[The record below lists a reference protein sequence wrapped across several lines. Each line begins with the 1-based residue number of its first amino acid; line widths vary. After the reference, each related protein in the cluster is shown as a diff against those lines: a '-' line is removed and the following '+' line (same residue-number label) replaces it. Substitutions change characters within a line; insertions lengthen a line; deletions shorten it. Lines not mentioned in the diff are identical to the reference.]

1 MKQTLKQI
9 IPPPLW
15 QFTRDAYDSF
25 RRLPDL
31 PAAYFHP
38 WRRESIRRLAALK
51 DVHKGKRAFII
62 GNGPSL
68 KGTDT
73 SKLKNE
79 ITFGMNRIYLA
90 FPEWGF
96 TTSYLCV
103 TNDLVVEQ
111 FVDDISAL
119 TIPKFIAWRSHRHFK
134 AQFSNS
140 PILRPLNN
148 AQNKPPVTSLQSPI
162 SNSLISNSPI
172 SSLPTFI
179 YTTYTGPR
187 FATDV
192 RGRVWEGATVTNL
205 ALQMAFH
212 MGIEKAILIGVDHN
226 FADKGEANKTVVS
239 QGDDPNH
246 FMPNYFGKGVKW
258 QLPDL
263 DTSEIGYALARE
275 AYQRA
280 GREVVDAT
288 VGGKLTIFP
297 KVEYESLF

>member
-1 MKQTLKQI
+1 MRQTLKHL
-9 IPPPLW
+9 IPQPVWNLA
-15 QFTRDAYDSF
+15 RDTYDAF
-25 RRLPDL
+25 RRIPELPD
-31 PAAYFHP
+31 AYFHP

-68 KGTDT
+68 RQTDL

-90 FPEWGF
+90 FPDWGF
-96 TTSYLCV
+96 TTTYLCV

-111 FVDDISAL
+111 FVDDIAAL
-119 TIPKFIAWRSHRHFK
+119 PIPKFIAWRSHRHFLP
-134 AQFSNS
+134 QFSNS
-140 PILRPLNN
+140 PISN
-148 AQNKPPVTSLQSPI
+148 LQSLPI
-162 SNSLISNSPI
+162 
-172 SSLPTFI
+172 FV

-187 FATDV
+187 FTGDV

-205 ALQMAFH
+205 ALQLAFH

-239 QGDDPNH
+239 QGDDQNH
-246 FMPNYFGKGVKW
+246 FLPNYFGKGVKW

-263 DTSEIGYALARE
+263 DTSEIGYIFARE
-275 AYQRA
+275 AYRKA

-297 KVEYESLF
+297 KVEYETLF

>member
-1 MKQTLKQI
+1 MKQTFKSI
-9 IPPPLW
+9 IPPALW
-15 QFTRDAYDSF
+15 QFSRDAYDSL
-25 RRLPDL
+25 RRLPEL
-31 PAAYFHP
+31 PSAYLHP

-51 DVHKGKRAFII
+51 DIHKGKRAFII

-68 KGTDT
+68 KQTDT

-96 TTSYLCV
+96 TTTYLCV

-111 FVDDISAL
+111 FVGDINAL
-119 TIPKFIAWRSHRHFK
+119 TIPKFIAWRSHRHFIP
-134 AQFSNS
+134 QFSNS
-140 PILRPLNN
+140 
-148 AQNKPPVTSLQSPI
+148 QF
-162 SNSLISNSPI
+162 SNSPI
-172 SSLPTFI
+172 SSLLTFI

-187 FATDV
+187 FTRDV

-205 ALQMAFH
+205 ALQLAFH
-212 MGIEKAILIGVDHN
+212 MGIEKAILIGIDHN
-226 FADKGEANKTVVS
+226 FADKGEANKTIVS

-263 DTSEIGYALARE
+263 DTSEIGYVLARE
-275 AYQRA
+275 AYRKA

-297 KVEYESLF
+297 KVEYDSLF

>member
-1 MKQTLKQI
+1 MIPTLKRI
-9 IPPPLW
+9 LPHPLW
-15 QFTRDAYDSF
+15 QLTRDAYDSF
-25 RRLPDL
+25 RRLPEL

-68 KGTDT
+68 KRTDT

-96 TTSYLCV
+96 TTTYLCV

-111 FVDDISAL
+111 FVDDINAL
-119 TIPKFIAWRSHRHFK
+119 TIPKFIAWRSHRHFNP
-134 AQFSNS
+134 Q
-140 PILRPLNN
+140 L
-148 AQNKPPVTSLQSPI
+148 
-162 SNSLISNSPI
+162 LITQ
-172 SSLPTFI
+172 LPTFV

-205 ALQMAFH
+205 ALQLAFH

-263 DTSEIGYALARE
+263 DTSEIGYALARD
-275 AYQRA
+275 AYRKA
-280 GREVVDAT
+280 RREVVDAT

-297 KVEYESLF
+297 KVEYESLFRRVCW

>member
-1 MKQTLKQI
+1 MKDERKTDIFHLSSFLSLVKQTIKQI

-15 QFTRDAYDSF
+15 HFSRDAYDSF
-25 RRLPDL
+25 RRVPELPS
-31 PAAYFHP
+31 AFFHP

-68 KGTDT
+68 KQTDT

-90 FPEWGF
+90 FPAWGF

-111 FVDDISAL
+111 FVDDINAL
-119 TIPKFIAWRSHRHFK
+119 TIPKFIAWRSHHHFNY
-134 AQFSNS
+134 QL
-140 PILRPLNN
+140 PIT
-148 AQNKPPVTSLQSPI
+148 Q
-162 SNSLISNSPI
+162 
-172 SSLPTFI
+172 LPTFI
-179 YTTYTGPR
+179 YTTYTGPK
-187 FATDV
+187 FSTDV

-205 ALQMAFH
+205 ALQLAFH

-226 FADKGEANKTVVS
+226 FADKGDANKTVVS

-263 DTSEIGYALARE
+263 DTSEIGYALARD
-275 AYQRA
+275 AYQHA
-280 GREVVDAT
+280 GRKVVDAT
-288 VGGKLTIFP
+288 VGGKLTIFS
-297 KVEYESLF
+297 KVEYDSLF

>member
-1 MKQTLKQI
+1 MKDI
-9 IPPPLW
+9 
-15 QFTRDAYDSF
+15 Y
-25 RRLPDL
+25 
-31 PAAYFHP
+31 
-38 WRRESIRRLAALK
+38 
-51 DVHKGKRAFII
+51 KGKRAFIL

-68 KGTDT
+68 KQTDT

-90 FPEWGF
+90 FPAWGF
-96 TTSYLCV
+96 STTYLCV

-111 FVDDISAL
+111 FVNDLSAL
-119 TIPKFIAWRSHRHFK
+119 TIPTFIAWRSHRHF
-134 AQFSNS
+134 NPHL
-140 PILRPLNN
+140 PII
-148 AQNKPPVTSLQSPI
+148 Q
-162 SNSLISNSPI
+162 
-172 SSLPTFI
+172 LPTFV

-187 FATDV
+187 FAGDV

-205 ALQMAFH
+205 ALQLAFH

-226 FADKGEANKTVVS
+226 FASKGDANKTVVS

-263 DTSEIGYALARE
+263 DTSEIGYVLARD
-275 AYQRA
+275 AYRKA

-297 KVEYESLF
+297 KVDYNTLF

>member
-1 MKQTLKQI
+1 MKTRHLSSFFFLMKQAFKQI

-15 QFTRDAYDSF
+15 QFTRNTYDGL
-25 RRLPDL
+25 RRIPELPS
-31 PAAYFHP
+31 AFFHP

-68 KGTDT
+68 KQTDT

-96 TTSYLCV
+96 TTTYLCV
-103 TNDLVVEQ
+103 TNDLVIEQ

-119 TIPKFIAWRSHRHFK
+119 QIPKFIAWRSHRHFNY
-134 AQFSNS
+134 Q
-140 PILRPLNN
+140 LPLT
-148 AQNKPPVTSLQSPI
+148 Q
-162 SNSLISNSPI
+162 
-172 SSLPTFI
+172 LPTFV
-179 YTTYTGPR
+179 YTTYTGPK
-187 FATDV
+187 FSTDV

-205 ALQMAFH
+205 ALQLAFH

-226 FADKGEANKTVVS
+226 FADKGEANKTIVS
-239 QGDDPNH
+239 QGDDANH

-263 DTSEIGYALARE
+263 DTSEIGYALARD
-275 AYQRA
+275 AFRKA
-280 GREVVDAT
+280 GREVIDAT

-297 KVEYESLF
+297 KVEYRTLFE

>member
-1 MKQTLKQI
+1 MKQSFKQI
-9 IPPPLW
+9 IPQPLW
-15 QFTRDAYDSF
+15 QFSRDVYDSF
-25 RRLPDL
+25 RRLPEL
-31 PAAYFHP
+31 PSAYLHP
-38 WRRESIRRLAALK
+38 WRRESIRRLRALK
-51 DVHKGKRAFII
+51 DIHNGKRAFII

-68 KGTDT
+68 KQTDT

-96 TTSYLCV
+96 TTTYLCV

-111 FVDDISAL
+111 FVDDITAL
-119 TIPKFIAWRSHRHFK
+119 TIPKFIAWHSHRHFIP
-134 AQFSNS
+134 QFSNS
-140 PILRPLNN
+140 AVPSLSKRPILQSSN
-148 AQNKPPVTSLQSPI
+148 SPI
-162 SNSLISNSPI
+162 SNLQSPI

-179 YTTYTGPR
+179 YTTYTGPK
-187 FATDV
+187 FSPDV

-205 ALQMAFH
+205 ALQLAFH

-226 FADKGEANKTVVS
+226 FADKGEANKTIVS

-263 DTSEIGYALARE
+263 DTSEIGYALARD
-275 AYQRA
+275 AYRKA

-297 KVEYESLF
+297 KVDYDSLF